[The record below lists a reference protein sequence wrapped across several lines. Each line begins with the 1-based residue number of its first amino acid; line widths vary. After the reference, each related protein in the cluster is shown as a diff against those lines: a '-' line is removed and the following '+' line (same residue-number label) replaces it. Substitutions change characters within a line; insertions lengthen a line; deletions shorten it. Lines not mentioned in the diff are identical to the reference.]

1 MDICSGQFKAKKPV
15 LLSVI
20 FNWLVLATTHS
31 AAQETATVLTVKH
44 DFCSTSVE
52 GCITHPGILKV
63 RIQQQDL

>member
-1 MDICSGQFKAKKPV
+1 MDICSGQFKAKKAV

-20 FNWLVLATTHS
+20 FNWLFLATSHS
-31 AAQETATVLTVKH
+31 AQETASVLTGKH

-52 GCITHPGILKV
+52 CCITHPGILKV